1 MVAGVLD
8 FLTQK
13 MIEVFMRKEKES
25 MINGIKFKVTQLG
38 FADGMELLTTL
49 GRIIGPAISD
59 PKKAASPAA
68 MIGDIIGRL
77 SFSEISSITDK
88 LARSTRIERETGRWP
103 TLEPEVDLAG
113 SYDLTLRWLKFS
125 LEVNYGDFFAVGG
138 LLQDVISP
146 AAANPA

>member
-1 MVAGVLD
+1 
-8 FLTQK
+8 
-13 MIEVFMRKEKES
+13 

-59 PKKAASPAA
+59 PKKASSPTS

-77 SFSEISSITDK
+77 SFAEISSITDK
-88 LARSTRIERETGRWP
+88 LAKTTRIEREPGRWP
-103 TLEPEVDLAG
+103 GLEPEVDLAG
-113 SYDLTLRWLKFS
+113 NYDLTLRWLKFA
-125 LEVNYGDFFAVGG
+125 LEVNYSDFFAKGG
-138 LLQDVISP
+138 LLNGVISP